1 MKIEN
6 SKASNWYKQAE
17 DKANQYFQTL
27 LSYLKNNKSTTILYK
42 EILMWK
48 RSHRAI
54 LGAMYP
60 GYDKNLVNDKGY
72 LSWLANKGKLDRY
85 LERSISYIY
94 LRDLGKNLSDK
105 ETKERIT
112 HEKQKLKHS
121 IEQGDSIIDQF
132 RLSAIYRWAQ
142 KEAVEEALIW
152 VWNKVNTI
160 TDALPKAFDAAH
172 AKRKLIKTIA
182 GVVMQALD
190 DLPND
195 STKGER
201 TRQVDKA
208 IRLGYAYGITYP
220 FIDDLLDSD
229 LLSSSEQ
236 ETFSMMIETAIINQA
251 APRWTKWQGNNQQF
265 MELVQHELSAAIA
278 SIAEK
283 HQKETKDQFF
293 EQAYVFFKSQELD
306 RAKTL
311 QNTEYTNE
319 AIYLPVIV
327 KSASS
332 RLIVRGVLG
341 NAKDHSSNERMF
353 YYGIYNQLSDDFAD
367 LFDDMEA
374 GAVTPYTYYLTYK
387 DQRPDLINPFE
398 LYWTVIT
405 YLIHHVYQADEQ
417 AKEVILARAIN
428 GLRRFKAKHGKKKYQ
443 QIMHELK
450 FGDNKLQRLI
460 QQMVEKATDVDFL
473 DKRLRDD
480 MFQSFRQEQQ
490 EKADITREIKR
501 LRQEINELLY
511 FSNNKQVNDAAEKIT
526 NAANYSLQGSGKRL
540 RPIMSWMVAEK
551 VYHFDKDAI
560 APLLKSLELMH
571 TASLIFDDLPAQ
583 DNATIR
589 RGRPTLH
596 EVYNT
601 ALAELTGLFLTQQA
615 TYEQASLKKFDPE
628 KVLELIR
635 YASHITAEMCKGQAM
650 DLASKETEQTVAQ
663 LETMCYYKTGMGFE
677 ASLLMPAI
685 LAGIN
690 TNEKQQLIDFAYH
703 AGIAFQMKDDL
714 LDVEGDATTLG
725 KSSGMDQVN
734 NRSTFVSLLGTTGAR
749 KKMWEH
755 YCDAEEALMQ
765 LPEAYHFLHYIL
777 LYLIKRVN

>member
-60 GYDKNLVNDKGY
+60 GYDKRLVNDKGY

-201 TRQVDKA
+201 TKQVDKA

-480 MFQSFRQEQQ
+480 MSQSFRQEQQ

-511 FSNNKQVNDAAEKIT
+511 FSNNKQVNDSAEKIT
-526 NAANYSLQGSGKRL
+526 DAANYSLQGSGKRL

-560 APLLKSLELMH
+560 TPLLKSLELMH

-734 NRSTFVSLLGTTGAR
+734 NRSTFVSLLGKTGAR